1 MNKKLLD
8 IYSDYLIAQNQYATG
23 LSDLLDGEI
32 SHARFLNSAAL
43 NFKEA
48 LSDRPCE
55 LTRKGPANSR
65 RKSGREMSARAVNG
79 FRWQSKIAFAGSA
92 VARRGTVFYTDLFRE
107 CDLAKPDEAQEGQR
121 ETRTRSAVFPT

>member
-8 IYSDYLIAQNQYATG
+8 IYSDYLIAQNQYATATG
-23 LSDLLDGEI
+23 LSDLLDGQI
-32 SHARFLNSAAL
+32 SHDKITRF
-43 NFKEA
+43 NFREA

-121 ETRTRSAVFPT
+121 DTRTRSAVFPT